1 MISLT
6 KMETVPNACLSITC
20 QSHKESVFSVTLV
33 APAMITK
40 ITAYHVPPPS
50 SSDKED
56 VKSLDVYLTSI
67 LDANNVNILLSLMK
81 DLLVMFL
88 TAHNM
93 TTAIGAQAALK
104 DLLSMKRRFAQSMIL
119 TAVLIMMLTLNA
131 LLASRDICLTAMES
145 VNI

>member
-1 MISLT
+1 MIYLI

-33 APAMITK
+33 APAMIIK
-40 ITAYHVPPPS
+40 ITAYHVPSPS

-56 VKSLDVYLTSI
+56 VKSLDVYLTLI
-67 LDANNVNILLSLMK
+67 LDANNVNILLSSMK

-104 DLLSMKRRFAQSMIL
+104 DLLLMKRRFVQSMIP
-119 TAVLIMMLTLNA
+119 TAALIIMQTLNA
-131 LLASRDICLTAMES
+131 LLVSRDICLIAMEFA
-145 VNI
+145 NI